1 MKFHVKSKILIVD
14 DVAENLALLTN
25 LLNREYEIFFAK
37 NGLKTIEMATRNKPD
52 LILLDIVMPGMDG
65 YEVCRRIK
73 KDAVTGDIPV
83 IFLSALDDVHD
94 IVKGFRAGGVDYI
107 TKPFQPEEV
116 LARVETQLKIRKLQQ
131 ELEKSNV
138 MLRKIN
144 SDLELA
150 LEDNNALRGILPI
163 CSNCKNIRNDG
174 GYWEKVEIYIRD
186 HSAANFSH
194 SICPD
199 CARKLYPQ
207 LTFP

>member
-1 MKFHVKSKILIVD
+1 MKFQVKSKILIVD

-25 LLNREYEIFFAK
+25 LLNPEYEIFFAK
-37 NGLKTIEMATRNKPD
+37 NGLKTIEIATRNKPD

-73 KDAVTGDIPV
+73 NDAATGDIPV

-94 IVKGFRAGGVDYI
+94 IVNGFRAGGVDYI
-107 TKPFQPEEV
+107 TKPFQSEEV

-138 MLRKIN
+138 TLRKIN
-144 SDLELA
+144 TDLELA

-163 CSNCKNIRNDG
+163 CSNCKNIRNDR

-207 LTFP
+207 LKLP